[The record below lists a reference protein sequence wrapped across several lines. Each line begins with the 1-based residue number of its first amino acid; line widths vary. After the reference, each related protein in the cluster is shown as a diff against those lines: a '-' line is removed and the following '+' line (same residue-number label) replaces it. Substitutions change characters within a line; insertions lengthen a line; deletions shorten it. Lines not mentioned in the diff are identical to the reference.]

1 MILRIFVLTLIL
13 FPAFL
18 TISAQKLKKT
28 DKVTLSNLETHIR
41 YLADDKLEGRR
52 TGSPGETAASDYI
65 SSAFSQ
71 AGLTARGDNNGW
83 LQAFSV
89 DEGRRINAES
99 FFTVNNH
106 SLVLNK
112 DYFPLALSPAG
123 TVSGSPAIALQESGV
138 PWFLDLRELLEAN
151 TGNPHFDFAGAIRAR
166 ITACAKKGATALIL
180 YNSSKIAD
188 NLAFDPHDR
197 PAAAVIPVLYLT
209 AAAKRK
215 YLKDESAS
223 VDLKIRVGFTEKQ
236 RTGHNVVGWLDN
248 GAPGTIVI
256 GAHYDHLGY
265 GEDSN
270 TLYRGTDRV
279 IFNGADDNASGVAG
293 MIELARMLS
302 ASKLKNNNYLFVAFS
317 GEEQGL
323 FGSKYFVEHS
333 PVDTKTIN
341 YMINLD
347 MIGRLNDTTH
357 ALTIG
362 GYGTSPAWGTAL
374 PSGDDKR
381 GSQSANPTG
390 SGYSRTKRSGSEPPF
405 VLHFDSSG
413 MGPSD
418 HTSFYLRGIPVLF
431 FFTGIHSDYHKPG
444 DDFDKINYT
453 GELQVVKFIYS
464 LVLDLNPKGRLTF
477 TKTQDTQQ
485 GSPHFSVTLGIL
497 PDYSFSGSGV
507 RADGV
512 SEGRPAQ
519 SAGMKAG
526 DVILQL
532 GAWPVTS
539 LENYM
544 EALGKFK
551 KEDKTTVR
559 YRRGNDTIER
569 PVEF

>member
-18 TISAQKLKKT
+18 TISAQKLKKP
-28 DKVTLSNLETHIR
+28 DKITLSNLETHIR
-41 YLADDKLEGRR
+41 YLADDRLEGRR
-52 TGSPGETAASDYI
+52 TGTPGEKAASDYI
-65 SSAFSQ
+65 SSAFSK
-71 AGLTARGDNNGW
+71 AGLQPKGDNNGW
-83 LQAFSV
+83 LQAFPV
-89 DEGRRINAES
+89 DEGRRISPES
-99 FFTVNNH
+99 YFTVNDRN
-106 SLVLNK
+106 LVLNK
-112 DYFPLALSPAG
+112 DYFPLTLSPAA
-123 TVSGSPAIALQESGV
+123 TVSGSPAIALQEAGV

-151 TGNPHFDFAGAIRAR
+151 AGNPHFDFPGAIRAR
-166 ITACAKKGATALIL
+166 IAACAKKGATALIL
-180 YNSSKIAD
+180 YNTSKIAD

-197 PAAAVIPVLYLT
+197 PTPASIPVLYLT

-215 YLKDESAS
+215 YLRDESAS
-223 VDLKIRVGFTEKQ
+223 VDLKIRIDFTEKQ

-248 GAPGTIVI
+248 GAPETVVI

-270 TLYRGTDRV
+270 TLYRGPDRV

-302 ASKLKNNNYLFVAFS
+302 TSKLKNNNYLFVAFS
-317 GEEQGL
+317 GEELGL

-333 PVDTKTIN
+333 PVNAGSLN

-357 ALTIG
+357 VLTIG
-362 GYGTSPAWGTAL
+362 GFGTSPAWGNAIGDPAGPGASRRKSGET
-374 PSGDDKR
+374 PS
-381 GSQSANPTG
+381 
-390 SGYSRTKRSGSEPPF
+390 F
-405 VLHFDSSG
+405 ILHYDSSG
-413 MGPSD
+413 LGPSD
-418 HTSFYLRGIPVLF
+418 HTSFYQKDIPVLF
-431 FFTGIHSDYHKPG
+431 FFTGIHADYHKPG

-464 LVLDLNPKGRLTF
+464 LVQDLNPKGRLTF
-477 TKTQDTQQ
+477 TKTRDTQQ

-497 PDYSFSGSGV
+497 PDYTFSGNGV

-512 SEGRPAQ
+512 SEGRPAR
-519 SAGMKAG
+519 SAGMQTG
-526 DVILQL
+526 DVIVQL
-532 GAWPVTS
+532 GTWPVTS

-551 KEDKTTVR
+551 KGDKTTVK

-569 PVEF
+569 PVQF